1 MPDQKTIER
10 VQQERHTANH
20 AQIYEKKKQCE
31 ELDKELEEK
40 KKLGYEVGRLQ
51 MKHDNDLWNQQNE
64 MIRQELKD
72 CINDKE
78 YKCIKFMS
86 DDKEYMSALNSA
98 KIYEQKKKCEEL
110 DKELEEKKKLGY
122 EVGRLQMKQDNDLLN
137 QQTEMIKQ
145 ELITM
150 INEKGDK

>member
-40 KKLGYEVGRLQ
+40 KRLGYEVGRMQ
-51 MKHDNDLWNQQNE
+51 MKQDNDLLNQQTE
-64 MIRQELKD
+64 MIKQELKD
-72 CINDKE
+72 CISDKE

-98 KIYEQKKKCEEL
+98 KILNVIDLQYLINTLEDVLNERKKI
-110 DKELEEKKKLGY
+110 KL
-122 EVGRLQMKQDNDLLN
+122 
-137 QQTEMIKQ
+137 
-145 ELITM
+145 
-150 INEKGDK
+150 

>member
-1 MPDQKTIER
+1 MHWRNERRETMPDQKTIER
-10 VQQERHTANH
+10 IQQERHTANH

-40 KKLGYEVGRLQ
+40 KKLGYEVGRMQ
-51 MKHDNDLWNQQNE
+51 MKQDNDLLNQQTE
-64 MIRQELKD
+64 MIKQELKD

-98 KIYEQKKKCEEL
+98 KILNDIDLQYL
-110 DKELEEKKKLGY
+110 INTLED
-122 EVGRLQMKQDNDLLN
+122 VLN
-137 QQTEMIKQ
+137 ERK
-145 ELITM
+145 
-150 INEKGDK
+150 

>member
-64 MIRQELKD
+64 MIRQELID
-72 CINDKE
+72 CISDKE

-98 KIYEQKKKCEEL
+98 KILNDIDLQYL
-110 DKELEEKKKLGY
+110 INTLED
-122 EVGRLQMKQDNDLLN
+122 VLN
-137 QQTEMIKQ
+137 ERK
-145 ELITM
+145 
-150 INEKGDK
+150 

>member
-1 MPDQKTIER
+1 MYWRNERGETMPDQKTIER

-98 KIYEQKKKCEEL
+98 KILNDIDLQYLINTLEDVLNERKKI
-110 DKELEEKKKLGY
+110 KL
-122 EVGRLQMKQDNDLLN
+122 
-137 QQTEMIKQ
+137 
-145 ELITM
+145 
-150 INEKGDK
+150 